1 MTRETACRS
10 NRDGMLRISTLPLA
24 IAALAAM
31 ANVATAQSGCRAI
44 ARQLA
49 TLGPRARLEELKAI
63 GRSDRDVMA
72 DAAACSATPESVTVM
87 SRGITTTVSGRPFRL
102 ALQPTIARGAF
113 LSGLADP
120 RDDGPAWYGR
130 GANYYLRTGVS
141 LDLAWLHVVAAPQ
154 VWHAENQSFSVF
166 ASADTSRSTF
176 ASPWYAFP
184 YSVDLPSRFGVK
196 PVTQIDVGESAAWI
210 SVGPV
215 DAGVS
220 ASTQRWGPGERGTL
234 IISPDAPGVPR
245 VFARTA
251 YPIRTK
257 AGSFSAEVFAGTLTE
272 SRYFDSADTNN
283 LRSLEGWNL
292 AWSPGDSSAFIVG
305 LAHAAQRLGTRFGSK
320 RSSQPVRGPMNQINE
335 VYAQYRDPRS
345 GIRAWGELGHAGRLP
360 TDRQLFTI
368 PYQGIVYLVGAER
381 ALEMR
386 AGTLL
391 LSFEVANLEQPTDI
405 RGGARQDFYTSSN
418 IAQGWSQRGQV
429 LGYSTGPGS
438 DAQWVALDW
447 ISKRWSFGVF
457 TDRARWNE
465 DALFRQ
471 YLAQP
476 GRHDVTI
483 RGGAR
488 AGVVVLG
495 TEIAVEGN
503 IGHRLNYLF
512 QNGRFI
518 PGFPTVDLSVPSFR
532 FAITPAI
539 NVR

>member
-1 MTRETACRS
+1 MTGTTSNTIDNVFIKLSFDDKEDLVMRETACPFDQ
-10 NRDGMLRISTLPLA
+10 DGMLKIGMLPMV
-24 IAALAAM
+24 IASLVAM
-31 ANVATAQSGCRAI
+31 TNIATAQSGCRAV

-49 TLGPRARLEELKAI
+49 TLGPRARLEELKTV

-72 DAAACSATPESVTVM
+72 DAAVCSATPESVIAL
-87 SRGITTTVSGRPFRL
+87 SRGITTTLGGRPVRV

-113 LSGLADP
+113 LSSVADP

-130 GANYYLRTGVS
+130 GANYFLRTGVS
-141 LDLAWLHVVAAPQ
+141 LDFAWLHVVAAPQ
-154 VWHAENQSFSVF
+154 LWHAENRAFSVF
-166 ASADTSRSTF
+166 PSADTSRNTF
-176 ASPWYAFP
+176 ASPWYALP

-196 PVTQIDVGESAAWI
+196 PVTEIDAGESAAWI

-305 LAHAAQRLGTRFGSK
+305 LAHAAQRLGTRFGPK

-345 GIRAWGELGHAGRLP
+345 GIRAWGERGRAGALP
-360 TDRQLFTI
+360 TDRQLFAI
-368 PYQGIVYLVGAER
+368 PYEGIVYLVGAER
-381 ALEMR
+381 ALER
-386 AGTLL
+386 SSGTLL
-391 LSFEVANLEQPTDI
+391 FSFEVANLNQPTDV
-405 RGGARQDFYTSSN
+405 RGGARQDFYTSAN
-418 IAQGWSQRGQV
+418 IAQGSTQRCQNH
-429 LGYSTGPGS
+429 GY
-438 DAQWVALDW
+438 
-447 ISKRWSFGVF
+447 
-457 TDRARWNE
+457 
-465 DALFRQ
+465 
-471 YLAQP
+471 
-476 GRHDVTI
+476 
-483 RGGAR
+483 
-488 AGVVVLG
+488 
-495 TEIAVEGN
+495 
-503 IGHRLNYLF
+503 
-512 QNGRFI
+512 
-518 PGFPTVDLSVPSFR
+518 
-532 FAITPAI
+532 
-539 NVR
+539 